1 MSARG
6 PTLKCQVH
14 AVWSGDLTH
23 LRFIAADV
31 CVEEFEQSVEADVS
45 LAVSAALHLLP
56 ALRARRLAAHSHA
69 NCSHAYTECVCSK
82 RFCHLSKVAPP
93 YLLQYRVLML
103 YDICGLARINNRA
116 QCKRCQQR
124 ELEVTLPLATISR
137 CSQRRS
143 DACSLIP
150 SGNASLFLHRR
161 APKLSA
167 TTALSAKLILCA
179 IQNAFDFI
187 ADQA

>member
-56 ALRARRLAAHSHA
+56 ALRAGRLAAHSHA

-82 RFCHLSKVAPP
+82 RFCHSSKVAPP

-103 YDICGLARINNRA
+103 YLIFVDSLELTIELSVRDANRESWKLL
-116 QCKRCQQR
+116 CH
-124 ELEVTLPLATISR
+124 
-137 CSQRRS
+137 SQPFL
-143 DACSLIP
+143 DAV
-150 SGNASLFLHRR
+150 
-161 APKLSA
+161 SA
-167 TTALSAKLILCA
+167 EAMHAA
-179 IQNAFDFI
+179 
-187 ADQA
+187 